1 MLQPKQNLQPAKLT
15 WKDFVELCQKAGIRD
30 QDEIDTIDISW
41 GDATYFECTWD
52 DDFGWQISLR
62 AK

>member
-1 MLQPKQNLQPAKLT
+1 MKNEQKNEKLT
-15 WKDFVELCQKAGIRD
+15 WKDFIELCKKAGIHD
-30 QDEIDTIDISW
+30 DDEIDSIDISW
-41 GDATYFECTWD
+41 GDTQYFECQRD